1 MKALADAGLTAAQI
15 DEVILVGG
23 MTRMPRVQQMVR
35 EIFGKEPSKGVNPD
49 EAVAIGAAIQGGIL
63 GGEVKDVLLLDVT
76 PLSLGIETLG
86 GVFTRLIPRN
96 TTIPCRK
103 SQIFSTAADGQ
114 TAVSIHVLQGER
126 EMASQ
131 NRTLGR
137 FDLVGIP
144 PAPRGV
150 PQIEVTFD
158 IDANGIVHV
167 SAKDLGTGKE
177 QKIRIEAS
185 SGLSEAEVDRM
196 VKEAEAHA
204 EEDRREREHI
214 DARNEADSLIYTTEK
229 SLKEVGDKIGASEKA
244 AVENAIKD
252 LKAAMEGKDT
262 ELIRQKT
269 EALKQASYKLSEELY
284 RQASAQSGGAA
295 GSAGGTAGGPSS
307 GASDQQSQN
316 ADDVNYKVVDDDK

>member
-1 MKALADAGLTAAQI
+1 
-15 DEVILVGG
+15 
-23 MTRMPRVQQMVR
+23 
-35 EIFGKEPSKGVNPD
+35 
-49 EAVAIGAAIQGGIL
+49 
-63 GGEVKDVLLLDVT
+63 
-76 PLSLGIETLG
+76 
-86 GVFTRLIPRN
+86 
-96 TTIPCRK
+96 
-103 SQIFSTAADGQ
+103 
-114 TAVSIHVLQGER
+114 
-126 EMASQ
+126 
-131 NRTLGR
+131 
-137 FDLVGIP
+137 
-144 PAPRGV
+144 
-150 PQIEVTFD
+150 
-158 IDANGIVHV
+158 
-167 SAKDLGTGKE
+167 
-177 QKIRIEAS
+177 
-185 SGLSEAEVDRM
+185 M